1 MSTVPTSPTPHTEL
15 IGFVLDRAQE
25 ESLHKRARLYRA
37 LAEVCGRPEE
47 RDHLISLASDLERAD
62 GLCRE
67 FILSFHQKQSA

>member
-1 MSTVPTSPTPHTEL
+1 MHTHPTPHSEL

-25 ESLHKRARLYRA
+25 ESPRKRARLYRA

-47 RDHLISLASDLERAD
+47 RDELVSLASNLEKAD
-62 GLCRE
+62 GLCCE